1 MKNLT
6 ITLLFFS
13 SLNFVIAQN
22 NNVPATMKV
31 SFSKAFKNVSNVT
44 WQKEGKNF
52 EVSFT
57 QNGNKMSADI
67 NANGKVE
74 ETETELK
81 TSSLSPKII
90 RYMKDHYSK
99 KELIGAAKITNSE
112 GVLSYEAAIK
122 GKDVFFDA
130 NGNFLKELKN

>member
-1 MKNLT
+1 MKNVILC
-6 ITLLFFS
+6 ILFFS
-13 SLNFVIAQN
+13 SLNFVKAQN
-22 NNVPATMKV
+22 NNVPATTKV
-31 SFSKAFKNVSNVT
+31 AFTKAFKNASDVT

-57 QNGNKMSADI
+57 ENGNKMSADI
-67 NANGKVE
+67 NENGKVL

-90 RYMKDHYSK
+90 RYMKDHYSR

-122 GKDVFFDA
+122 GKDIFFDA
-130 NGNFLKELKN
+130 NGNFLKESKN